1 MLYFAYKFD
10 LPAACKDGKLIF
22 TNHYNQKKVFQA
34 YEHLSIG
41 DLENLA
47 SVAFDQGS
55 YDHAIE
61 IINAIMDVQES
72 SPIGISK
79 KMQKLKKIL
88 IRLNNGYLTKH
99 QTFIKDTFRTL
110 PYLVNNKLKPKKK
123 QPEFVKNKK
132 ELHENADGG
141 INGIEYSLMPHWEV

>member
-1 MLYFAYKFD
+1 MWLYPALLVRFLGRDAYWKKFHF
-10 LPAACKDGKLIF
+10 LNSNKCSLID
-22 TNHYNQKKVFQA
+22 TNTIKH
-34 YEHLSIG
+34 
-41 DLENLA
+41 
-47 SVAFDQGS
+47 
-55 YDHAIE
+55 
-61 IINAIMDVQES
+61 
-72 SPIGISK
+72 GISK
-79 KMQKLKKIL
+79 KMQKLKRIL

-99 QTFIKDTFRTL
+99 QIFIKDTSRTL